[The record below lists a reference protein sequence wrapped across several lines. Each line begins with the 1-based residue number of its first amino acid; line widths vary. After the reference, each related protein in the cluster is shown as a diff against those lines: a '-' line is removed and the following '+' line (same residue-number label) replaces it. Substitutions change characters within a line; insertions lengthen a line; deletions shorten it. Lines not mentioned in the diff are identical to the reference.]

1 MEERTPLYKTYEA
14 NESFEQRYKMMTRRI
29 NKAEAAY
36 DAAFVLLCIVL
47 PICSITLITLAVL
60 KLKGAY
66 MSTAAGAF
74 LLLLSVFYIWRLPY
88 FAVKRRWKEDEKNGK
103 SPCTTLY
110 YEDCFTIENGRDTR
124 KFVYKDITY
133 IEKNDDG
140 IYMRYKDKI
149 AVSAPYSAFVI
160 GDPDGL
166 FDLISSKANTEKK
179 ASPSFIINTAF
190 MFIRIAAVIAV
201 TVILSLN
208 YLKI

>member
-1 MEERTPLYKTYEA
+1 MEEQTPLFKTYET
-14 NESFEQRYKMMTRRI
+14 EDSFDQRYKRVTYRI
-29 NKAEAAY
+29 NKAETAY
-36 DAAFVLLCIVL
+36 DAAFVLLCTVL
-47 PICSITLITLAVL
+47 PICSITLITIAV
-60 KLKGAY
+60 LKGAY
-66 MSTAAGAF
+66 TSTAIGAF

-88 FAVKRRWKEDEKNGK
+88 FVVKRRWKEYEKNGK
-103 SPCTTLY
+103 PACTTLY
-110 YEDCFTIENGRDTR
+110 YEDCFTIENGLDTR
-124 KFVYKDITY
+124 KFEYKDITY

-179 ASPSFIINTAF
+179 ASPSFIIDTAF
-190 MFIRIAAVIAV
+190 MFILIAAVIAV